1 MSVETTT
8 FDVAEHLNSDERMA
22 AWLEEAFDDGDP
34 AFIASALGDIAR
46 ARGMAGL
53 AKETGISREALY
65 RSLSGKGNPRLSTL
79 VGVTRALGMK
89 LSIIPNGQTV
99 I

>member
-1 MSVETTT
+1 MPLETTP
-8 FDVAEHLNSDERMA
+8 FDIAEHLTSNARIA
-22 AWLEEAFDDGDP
+22 AYLEEAFEDGDP

-79 VGVTRALGMK
+79 VDVTRALGMK
-89 LSIIPNGQTV
+89 LSIIPNVQTV
-99 I
+99 T

>member
-1 MSVETTT
+1 MPLETTP
-8 FDVAEHLNSDERMA
+8 FDIAEHLTSNERIA
-22 AWLEEAFDDGDP
+22 AYLEEAFEDGDP

-79 VGVTRALGMK
+79 VDVTRALGMK
-89 LSIIPNGQTV
+89 LSIIPNVQTV
-99 I
+99 T